1 MLHIL
6 TKVKI
11 VIMSI
16 IDSIRICNAN
26 SNESEIILIQFINNK
41 IIKDDY
47 KHILCNNGPSDN
59 QIIKTGYKIKYQVIN
74 EKVKNNFINR

>member
-16 IDSIRICNAN
+16 IDS
-26 SNESEIILIQFINNK
+26 NESDIILIYFYNNK
-41 IIKDDY
+41 SLK
-47 KHILCNNGPSDN
+47 
-59 QIIKTGYKIKYQVIN
+59 QVIN
-74 EKVKNNFINR
+74 ISGI

>member
-16 IDSIRICNAN
+16 IDSIRICVAN
-26 SNESEIILIQFINNK
+26 SNESEIILIHFINKK
-41 IIKDDY
+41 IIKVDY
-47 KHILCNNGPSDN
+47 KHILN
-59 QIIKTGYKIKYQVIN
+59 
-74 EKVKNNFINR
+74 KNN

>member
-26 SNESEIILIQFINNK
+26 SNESDIILIHFINNK
-41 IIKDDY
+41 IIKDGY
-47 KHILCNNGPSDN
+47 KHIYIL
-59 QIIKTGYKIKYQVIN
+59 
-74 EKVKNNFINR
+74 

>member
-16 IDSIRICNAN
+16 IDSIRICVTN
-26 SNESEIILIQFINNK
+26 SNESEIILIHFTNK
-41 IIKDDY
+41 QIIKAGY
-47 KHILCNNGPSDN
+47 KHILL
-59 QIIKTGYKIKYQVIN
+59 IKTNIIFRKLI
-74 EKVKNNFINR
+74 

>member
-16 IDSIRICNAN
+16 IDSIRICVAN
-26 SNESEIILIQFINNK
+26 SNESDIILIHFINKK
-41 IIKDDY
+41 IIKAVY
-47 KHILCNNGPSDN
+47 KHILL
-59 QIIKTGYKIKYQVIN
+59 
-74 EKVKNNFINR
+74 VKN

>member
-16 IDSIRICNAN
+16 IDSIRICIAN
-26 SNESEIILIQFINNK
+26 SNKSEIILNRFINIK
-41 IIKDDY
+41 IIKVDY
-47 KHILCNNGPSDN
+47 KHICNINN
-59 QIIKTGYKIKYQVIN
+59 VFLINYTII
-74 EKVKNNFINR
+74 FI

>member
-16 IDSIRICNAN
+16 IDSIRICNVN
-26 SNESEIILIQFINNK
+26 SNESEIILIHFINKKSLKTIINISFIKNINKK
-41 IIKDDY
+41 IIKVNY
-47 KHILCNNGPSDN
+47 KHILSLLFIPF
-59 QIIKTGYKIKYQVIN
+59 IILPLI
-74 EKVKNNFINR
+74 

>member
-16 IDSIRICNAN
+16 IDSIRICNVN
-26 SNESEIILIQFINNK
+26 YNESDIILIHFINNK
-41 IIKDDY
+41 ITKAVY
-47 KHILCNNGPSDN
+47 KHI
-59 QIIKTGYKIKYQVIN
+59 
-74 EKVKNNFINR
+74 

>member
-26 SNESEIILIQFINNK
+26 SNESEIILIHFINK
-41 IIKDDY
+41 QIIKADY
-47 KHILCNNGPSDN
+47 KHILS
-59 QIIKTGYKIKYQVIN
+59 ILL
-74 EKVKNNFINR
+74 

>member
-16 IDSIRICNAN
+16 IDS
-26 SNESEIILIQFINNK
+26 NESDIILIHFINK
-41 IIKDDY
+41 QISKASY
-47 KHILCNNGPSDN
+47 KHILLILLL
-59 QIIKTGYKIKYQVIN
+59 IIWIYYYPLILI
-74 EKVKNNFINR
+74 